1 MKRYICIDVGGTS
14 IKYGLL
20 NEKAEFLMTG
30 ETATDA
36 LAGGPAI
43 MEKIYRIIDEVK
55 SGEALNGQISGEIAG
70 ICISTA
76 GMVDEKAGTIL
87 HAAPHLIPDYTG
99 MRVKELIEEKFH
111 LPCEVEMT

>member
-43 MEKIYRIIDEVK
+43 MEK
-55 SGEALNGQISGEIAG
+55 
-70 ICISTA
+70 
-76 GMVDEKAGTIL
+76 
-87 HAAPHLIPDYTG
+87 YTG
-99 MRVKELIEEKFH
+99 LSMR
-111 LPCEVEMT
+111 